1 MHNYKKLVV
10 WQMAVDLSVR
20 IYKLTGSFP
29 SDEKFGIISQVR
41 RAAVSIPSN
50 IAEGSARNS
59 RKMFSSFLEISLG
72 SSFELE
78 TQLIISRQI
87 GYITEGSFNEL
98 NDEINKIQKMIQA
111 LRQRQIKGGSN
122 LPED

>member
-10 WQMAVDLSVR
+10 WQMAVDLSVK

-29 SDEKFGIISQVR
+29 SEEKFGIISQVR

-59 RKMFSSFLEISLG
+59 RKMFSNFLEISLG

-78 TQLIISRQI
+78 TQLIISREI
-87 GYITEGSFNEL
+87 GYLPEASFHEL
-98 NDEINKIQKMIQA
+98 NEDVVKIQKMIQA